1 MAQGVSET
9 ATGLIGWINNH
20 GKVRVL
26 MDKSQETISMDRL
39 QRVVVLAYLVA
50 NMTRWTTHC
59 TAFIRLLALKAALRL
74 AVMQN
79 RAAIIA
85 AQVCAAT
92 GAKARELTA
101 DAEHWC
107 DVVDDPMFWESLE
120 HVVGDLEPICFATNI
135 GQKDST
141 RPDTV
146 LLSLVGIFLHFWEH
160 PINNVATAMNKRTKK
175 RWKDCDQPLFL
186 LSLVLNPFEILSRFG
201 EKAGL
206 NRFKWKDMLLEVRYS
221 VPLLLKLYRYLNT
234 YLIVVSKNQL
244 PPVQY

>member
-1 MAQGVSET
+1 VGYYFKEYEVAQEVSEK

-20 GKVRVL
+20 DKVRVL
-26 MDKSQETISMDRL
+26 MDKAQATISMDRI
-39 QRVVVLAYLVA
+39 QKEVILAYLIA

-79 RAAIIA
+79 RAAIVA

-101 DAEHWC
+101 DAEYWC
-107 DVVDDPMFWESLE
+107 DVVDDSMFWESLE

-135 GQKDST
+135 NQKDST

-146 LLSLVGIFLHFWEH
+146 LLSLTGIFLHFREH
-160 PINNVATAMNKRTKK
+160 PIKDVATAMSKRTEK

-186 LSLVLNPFEILSRFG
+186 LSLVLNPFEMLSRFG

-206 NRFKWKDMLLEVRYS
+206 NRFKWKEMLLEVCPFSS
-221 VPLLLKLYRYLNT
+221 VP
-234 YLIVVSKNQL
+234 
-244 PPVQY
+244 VQV